1 VTDPGSIALSLSQN
15 SATVEQGG
23 SQTITATLTRFGGF
37 SGTVNLTVTGAES
50 GITATVANVQTSG
63 SVTTATVTIL
73 AGDAAPGEYRLVV
86 HGTGSSVGEVT
97 QVFTLTVPVGLG
109 ISISLSATSLS
120 IVQGASTPT
129 TTVSITRLGH
139 QATTVGHY
147 VTGLPAGVTDSFDPA
162 SWPDGAS
169 TVLTL
174 TVSATAAPGSYNLQ
188 VNAYDPEQ
196 EGEVSAPLTLIVTA
210 PPPAPGYT
218 LSLPQDLSIS
228 QGSSSLLSPLYLFRT
243 GFTGNVT
250 LSVDSLPTGVTA
262 YFPVNPTAN
271 DSTQFWLNVAPDAV
285 PGSYGNLLVRGVA
298 AGLADRTAPLTL
310 TITVAPFV
318 LTLSSSALSIEQG
331 AATPTAT
338 VNVVRHD
345 FTGPVTLF
353 AYGDIDEDGA
363 LPPGV
368 TVAFSTN
375 PVTGDSSVLTV
386 SVGAGTA
393 PGVYH
398 IYVYGEASTGWSE
411 EMLTLTVTAR
421 SP

>member
-1 VTDPGSIALSLSQN
+1 
-15 SATVEQGG
+15 
-23 SQTITATLTRFGGF
+23 
-37 SGTVNLTVTGAES
+37 
-50 GITATVANVQTSG
+50 
-63 SVTTATVTIL
+63 
-73 AGDAAPGEYRLVV
+73 
-86 HGTGSSVGEVT
+86 
-97 QVFTLTVPVGLG
+97 VGL
-109 ISISLSATSLS
+109 
-120 IVQGASTPT
+120 
-129 TTVSITRLGH
+129 
-139 QATTVGHY
+139 Y
-147 VTGLPAGVTDSFDPA
+147 VTGLPTGVTDSFDPV
-162 SWPDGAS
+162 SWPAANS

-174 TVSATAAPGSYNLQ
+174 TVAPTAVPGTYNLQ

-218 LSLPQDLSIS
+218 LSLPQDISIS

-345 FTGPVTLF
+345 FTGPVALF